1 MNCMKIK
8 RRTAGAVMAA
18 LLIGTLCGCS
28 GNTIHSTDFSAADT
42 YSVPAGG
49 YLNDLDPSL
58 DLSTVAA
65 APEQLAALEGL
76 PILCQTEEAVL
87 YQGIAYDIIL
97 LDKRTGS
104 LLYSNPGVYTDK
116 PFTND
121 EIKFSHSQ
129 VLIQYYNNDGVLVQA
144 TSYPECYNGDD
155 KNQVK
160 VEKTDAGASV
170 TYQFGESEDAV
181 RIYYSGMRVETF
193 EALEKDSAELIGQKA
208 ITKTDW
214 QRFKGLYKLLEWEK
228 LTQAEKTKYAALYPN
243 LESLGK
249 IYAMEDNITAV
260 QLKVMEKVAKA
271 AGVTVERVEEENQA
285 LGGSDAV
292 VTTAPSFRV
301 TLCYALDGADLIVWV
316 DKSEI
321 QESVNGRIAKVIILP
336 ELMSASGTGYS
347 FLPDGS
353 GALIDHTVQGSST
366 GEYEL
371 PFYGIDYALAQKT
384 VSDSQVSALF
394 PVAGIRNGERGIFA
408 IAEAGAAT
416 AGVTASPSST
426 VRDHNAV
433 YLWFTTRAIDSRS
446 DGTDV
451 KRENQTIFTQPEGT
465 GVFAVRYHQLYGENA
480 DYNGMARYY
489 RAYLERTGVLNADK
503 KDTAH
508 LLDVEML
515 GGIRTAQ
522 LRFGIPVKT
531 GVALSSYAQI
541 GAWMDTMHAAGV
553 QAMDVSLTGW
563 HNGGIEQGIL
573 GEIKAE
579 KSLGSLDELSALCD
593 TAREYGYTLF
603 PSADLLLVA
612 SDGYGLKQ
620 SSHLAQMI
628 NQDFAHYYVYTPAT
642 QNPNKQFDIY
652 LLNPLY
658 LESRTGM
665 FISNYRKIAD
675 TVLVASAGDKLYGS
689 YEEGNLLNRDRS
701 AQLVG
706 DALKKMKA
714 EGLTLKISGGNQ
726 YALPYA
732 DRITNLPVINSSNR
746 LFSASVPF
754 AGLVLHGYVAY
765 SGSLLNTASDYQT
778 ALLRCVETGA
788 AFRFQLM
795 LDDPLLLAQ
804 TKFHDYY
811 AAFAAE
817 WQEKII
823 AVYDRFSALYD
834 SIAGVRMQSHQQLG
848 DDLVRVEY
856 ENGDI
861 VYINY
866 GTQAAVADGQSVE
879 AMDFLWKKGE

>member
-1 MNCMKIK
+1 M
-8 RRTAGAVMAA
+8 
-18 LLIGTLCGCS
+18 
-28 GNTIHSTDFSAADT
+28 
-42 YSVPAGG
+42 
-49 YLNDLDPSL
+49 
-58 DLSTVAA
+58 
-65 APEQLAALEGL
+65 
-76 PILCQTEEAVL
+76 
-87 YQGIAYDIIL
+87 
-97 LDKRTGS
+97 
-104 LLYSNPGVYTDK
+104 
-116 PFTND
+116 
-121 EIKFSHSQ
+121 
-129 VLIQYYNNDGVLVQA
+129 
-144 TSYPECYNGDD
+144 
-155 KNQVK
+155 
-160 VEKTDAGASV
+160 
-170 TYQFGESEDAV
+170 
-181 RIYYSGMRVETF
+181 
-193 EALEKDSAELIGQKA
+193 
-208 ITKTDW
+208 
-214 QRFKGLYKLLEWEK
+214 
-228 LTQAEKTKYAALYPN
+228 
-243 LESLGK
+243 
-249 IYAMEDNITAV
+249 
-260 QLKVMEKVAKA
+260 
-271 AGVTVERVEEENQA
+271 
-285 LGGSDAV
+285 
-292 VTTAPSFRV
+292 
-301 TLCYALDGADLIVWV
+301 
-316 DKSEI
+316 
-321 QESVNGRIAKVIILP
+321 
-336 ELMSASGTGYS
+336 
-347 FLPDGS
+347 
-353 GALIDHTVQGSST
+353 
-366 GEYEL
+366 
-371 PFYGIDYALAQKT
+371 
-384 VSDSQVSALF
+384 
-394 PVAGIRNGERGIFA
+394 
-408 IAEAGAAT
+408 
-416 AGVTASPSST
+416 
-426 VRDHNAV
+426 
-433 YLWFTTRAIDSRS
+433 
-446 DGTDV
+446 
-451 KRENQTIFTQPEGT
+451 
-465 GVFAVRYHQLYGENA
+465 
-480 DYNGMARYY
+480 
-489 RAYLERTGVLNADK
+489 
-503 KDTAH
+503 
-508 LLDVEML
+508 
-515 GGIRTAQ
+515 
-522 LRFGIPVKT
+522 
-531 GVALSSYAQI
+531 
-541 GAWMDTMHAAGV
+541 
-553 QAMDVSLTGW
+553 
-563 HNGGIEQGIL
+563 
-573 GEIKAE
+573 
-579 KSLGSLDELSALCD
+579 
-593 TAREYGYTLF
+593 
-603 PSADLLLVA
+603 A